1 MESQAP
7 PHQPAVLIGRPFR
20 YNMEVLQLHERT
32 RLPFFW
38 LALIPVILTIVA
50 FWFGHLYR
58 EDVALVTHTF
68 EARAAARDI
77 IVLMLNAET
86 GQRGYLLTGDGPA
99 SK

>member
-1 MESQAP
+1 
-7 PHQPAVLIGRPFR
+7 
-20 YNMEVLQLHERT
+20 MEVRQLHERT